1 MIICE
6 VTAALPSCRWSFPAS
21 RTEYCLHHAE
31 QHWTAPDMIYCTG
44 STTNERRQ
52 QQLLAALP
60 SCCRCSFSASCRRE
74 HCPLPDHSLAP
85 AMIAPDPLMQITN
98 AALPFCCWSLEW
110 LRFCLF
116 TVGFHGTRLFQPWI
130 VFHVTVHTPGVP
142 ITNREVNSHFT
153 VEVRIKS
160 FQSI

>member
-1 MIICE
+1 MRSNCSTSFLSLVIPCKPYR
-6 VTAALPSCRWSFPAS
+6 VLPTSCWAALNGSWHDL
-21 RTEYCLHHAE
+21 LHWIHH
-31 QHWTAPDMIYCTG
+31 Q
-44 STTNERRQ
+44 RRQ

-85 AMIAPDPLMQITN
+85 AMIAPDPLMQITT